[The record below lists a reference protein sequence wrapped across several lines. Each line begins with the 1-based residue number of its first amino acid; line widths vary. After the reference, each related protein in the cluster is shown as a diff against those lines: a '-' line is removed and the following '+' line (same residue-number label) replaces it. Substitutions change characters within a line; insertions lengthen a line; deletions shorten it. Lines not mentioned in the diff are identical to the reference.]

1 MSAWNRWQ
9 DWTNVVLGAWLIIA
23 PFILGTSS
31 DRNSTWNAVAVGVLV
46 AVIALWALA
55 MPLVWLA
62 EYLNAL
68 LGAWLIVSPFVLG
81 LGGLATAAWNAWIV
95 GICVL
100 GLALWALLS
109 TRRARVDTGA
119 QVAGIR

>member
-1 MSAWNRWQ
+1 MRAWKRWQ

-23 PFILGTSS
+23 PFILGTSP

-55 MPLVWLA
+55 MPAVRMA

-68 LGAWLIVSPFVLG
+68 LGAWLIVSPFALG
-81 LGGLATAAWNAWIV
+81 FAGLTTPAWNAWII

-100 GLALWALLS
+100 GLALWALPS
-109 TRRARVDTGA
+109 TRRARVDAEA
-119 QVAGIR
+119 QTAGIR